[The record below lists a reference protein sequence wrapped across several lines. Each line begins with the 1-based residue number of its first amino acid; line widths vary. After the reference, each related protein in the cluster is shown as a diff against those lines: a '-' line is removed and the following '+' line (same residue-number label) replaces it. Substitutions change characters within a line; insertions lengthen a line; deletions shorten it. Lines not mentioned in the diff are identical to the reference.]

1 MLRLLAAA
9 MIVLSASSLG
19 FAMAETFRRRPQ
31 QLRQLQFALTVLSG
45 EIRFRQT
52 PLPQALAAVAKAT
65 PMPVGQLFA
74 DLEAALA
81 GADGRGLS
89 WAWQQ
94 VKPRGLALAPADYAL
109 LENLM
114 QVLGAGDVVQQGRQ
128 LDLHLEQL
136 RHLELEAERSRIAN
150 EKIWRYLVVFSGLA
164 LVLIL
169 L

>member
-1 MLRLLAAA
+1 LFSARGDSDPLPGHTRPGRGGTVAPWPVAVQEGGLMLRLLAAA

-74 DLEAALA
+74 D
-81 GADGRGLS
+81 
-89 WAWQQ
+89 
-94 VKPRGLALAPADYAL
+94 
-109 LENLM
+109 
-114 QVLGAGDVVQQGRQ
+114 
-128 LDLHLEQL
+128 
-136 RHLELEAERSRIAN
+136 
-150 EKIWRYLVVFSGLA
+150 
-164 LVLIL
+164 
-169 L
+169 